1 MREIT
6 LDNLDDIA
14 RGAGILGTGGGGD
27 PYIGKL
33 LAREAIRSH
42 GPVRVVD
49 IDAVDAD
56 ATVVPVSGMGA
67 PTVLL
72 ERLPNGREELAA
84 LRALEEHLGRRAT
97 HIAPLEVGGVN
108 SMLPIAC
115 AARAGLPLVD
125 GDAMGRAFPEAQ
137 MVLPGLIGVPNSP
150 MALADDKGNT
160 IIVVAVDN
168 HAAERIGRAVCVELG
183 CQISCA
189 DTVLRGDQL
198 ADGLV
203 PATLTLAERLGS
215 TVREARAAHTDPV
228 AAARAVLGGVPLLTG
243 KVVDVSRRTEGGF
256 ARGHARVA
264 GTDGDAGHV
273 LELGF
278 QNEHLLATR
287 DGVTVATTPD
297 LICVLD
303 SETGD
308 PVTTEGLRYGL
319 RVSALAARCDP
330 RWITQGG
337 LALTG
342 PRYFGYGVDYLPFGS
357 ALESLP

>member
-6 LDNLDDIA
+6 LDNLADIA

-27 PYIGKL
+27 PHIGML
-33 LAREAIRSH
+33 LAREAIREH

-49 IDAVDAD
+49 IADVPAD
-56 ATVVPVSGMGA
+56 ATVVPISGMGA

-72 ERLPNGREELAA
+72 ERVPNGREELAA
-84 LRALEEHLGRRAT
+84 LRALEKHLGRPAT
-97 HIAPLEVGGVN
+97 HIAPIEVGGVN

-115 AARAGLPLVD
+115 AAQAGLPLVD

-137 MVLPGLIGVPNSP
+137 MVLPGLIGVSNSP

-160 IIVVAVDN
+160 IIVEAVDN
-168 HAAERIGRAVCVELG
+168 HAAERIARAVCVELG

-203 PATLTLAERLGS
+203 PATLTLAERLGAA
-215 TVREARAAHTDPV
+215 VREARAAHTDPV
-228 AAARAVLGGVPLLTG
+228 SAARTMLSGIPLLTG
-243 KVVDVSRRTEGGF
+243 KVVDVGRRTEGGF
-256 ARGHARVA
+256 ARGRARLE
-264 GTDGDAGHV
+264 GIGDDTGSV
-273 LELGF
+273 LELDF

-287 DGVTVATTPD
+287 DGETVATTPD

-308 PVTTEGLRYGL
+308 PVTTESLRYGL
-319 RVSALAARCDP
+319 RVSVLAAPCDP
-330 RWITQGG
+330 RWTSPGG
-337 LALTG
+337 LALAG
-342 PRYFGYGVDYLPFGS
+342 PRYFGYESEYLPFGTGG
-357 ALESLP
+357 APAQ